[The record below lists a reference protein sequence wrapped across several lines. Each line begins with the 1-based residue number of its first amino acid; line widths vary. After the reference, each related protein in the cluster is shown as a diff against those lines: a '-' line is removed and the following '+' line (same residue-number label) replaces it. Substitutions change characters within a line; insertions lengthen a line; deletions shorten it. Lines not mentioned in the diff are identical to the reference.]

1 MTGKQKKPFVP
12 TAEMREVER
21 RQKEREAIFAAV
33 PDCPAKQ
40 ALRLAILEAAFWLLE
55 DHGEKA
61 TKQSDVLMEFMS
73 REDANRTWE
82 QFFETDKP
90 FDPTEFKTPAY
101 VFVCQACG
109 VPRCNGPVRKEDTM
123 GSRPGFRSKDFRR
136 SKIYAKRKRS
146 KIHSSSYR

>member
-90 FDPTEFKTPAY
+90 FDPTEFKTPPY

-109 VPRCNGPVRKEDTM
+109 VPRCIGVHGQENRMGPLS
-123 GSRPGFRSKDFRR
+123 GSRSKDFRR
-136 SKIYAKRKRS
+136 AKIYSRRKRRA
-146 KIHSSSYR
+146 IHSTNGR